1 MRSRAVPTH
10 HEPDR
15 GRRNWKDKPAE
26 QDAVYGNRRRIRGQ
40 RGKRLMRK
48 RGELVERSF
57 AHAYDTG
64 GMRRTHLKRHGNIL
78 KRLLIHVAG
87 FNLSLI
93 LRTLLGFGTARSLQ
107 GRAGRFVDGF
117 FELWRHCTGGS
128 ARRRTRVMLEWW
140 IRSVTRSAA

>member
-1 MRSRAVPTH
+1 M
-10 HEPDR
+10 
-15 GRRNWKDKPAE
+15 
-26 QDAVYGNRRRIRGQ
+26 
-40 RGKRLMRK
+40 
-48 RGELVERSF
+48 
-57 AHAYDTG
+57 
-64 GMRRTHLKRHGNIL
+64 
-78 KRLLIHVAG
+78 AG